1 MSRPKLVKAI
11 DRYLQR
17 YPEEQ
22 ALGQEFKQFVL
33 AHEDCFSRSLQIGHV
48 TGSAWIIDSP
58 HKHCLLTHHKKL
70 DRWLQLGGHA
80 DGDGNTARVAT
91 REALEESGLKSL
103 QLVSLEIF
111 DLDIHTIP
119 ERGDEPEHQHFDVR
133 YLFETNRDAPLVVS
147 DEANDLAWIAL
158 DDIEAL
164 TSERSILRMVEK
176 TG

>member
-1 MSRPKLVKAI
+1 MSRPQLVKAI

-22 ALGQEFKQFVL
+22 GVGERFKRFVL
-33 AHEDCFSRSLQIGHV
+33 KHENCFKRTLLEGHV
-48 TGSAWIIDSP
+48 TGSAWIIDGP

-80 DGDGNTARVAT
+80 DGDGNTVRVAT

-111 DLDIHTIP
+111 DLDIHRIP
-119 ERGDEPEHQHFDVR
+119 ARGNEPEHDHYDVR
-133 YLFETNRDAPLVVS
+133 YLFETARNEPLVVS
-147 DEANDLAWIAL
+147 NESHDLAWVAL
-158 DDIEAL
+158 ADIESV
-164 TSERSILRMVEK
+164 TTETSILRMVEK

>member
-22 ALGQEFKQFVL
+22 AVGQEFKQFVL
-33 AHEDCFSRSLQIGHV
+33 AHEDCFARSLQVGHV

-103 QLVSLEIF
+103 QLVSLEI
-111 DLDIHTIP
+111 I
-119 ERGDEPEHQHFDVR
+119 
-133 YLFETNRDAPLVVS
+133 
-147 DEANDLAWIAL
+147 
-158 DDIEAL
+158 
-164 TSERSILRMVEK
+164 
-176 TG
+176 

>member
-1 MSRPKLVKAI
+1 M
-11 DRYLQR
+11 
-17 YPEEQ
+17 
-22 ALGQEFKQFVL
+22 L
-33 AHEDCFSRSLQIGHV
+33 AHEDCFARSLQVGHV

-133 YLFETNRDAPLVVS
+133 YLFETSRDAPLVVS
-147 DEANDLAWIAL
+147 DESNDLAWIAL

>member
-1 MSRPKLVKAI
+1 M
-11 DRYLQR
+11 
-17 YPEEQ
+17 
-22 ALGQEFKQFVL
+22 
-33 AHEDCFSRSLQIGHV
+33 
-48 TGSAWIIDSP
+48 
-58 HKHCLLTHHKKL
+58 
-70 DRWLQLGGHA
+70 
-80 DGDGNTARVAT
+80 
-91 REALEESGLKSL
+91 
-103 QLVSLEIF
+103 SLEIF

-147 DEANDLAWIAL
+147 DESNDLAWIAL